1 MKRGLV
7 VALLILFAAGLALSQ
22 TTRNIKVGPKP
33 GPAETPPPQP
43 GEHVIAG
50 SGPGGGTPPREVYTD
65 SWALII
71 AIDNYRFVPTLKY
84 AVADAEA
91 IRQFLVTNGGFNRM
105 HVLTLYNERAT
116 KADIE
121 TALGTYFPGKVGP
134 NDRVLV
140 YYAGHGQTMD
150 LPGGGQMGYLIPVE
164 GQADNL
170 HGTCLSMSQIRETSM
185 MIKSKHI
192 LYVVDA
198 CYSGIVGNEA
208 RPITV
213 TDKSSYLKKLA
224 SQRVVQVI
232 TAGQKDQTVMEGQQ
246 FGGGHSVFTAAF
258 LSGLNEGKADLN
270 GDGMIP
276 STELFAYLS
285 PQVKQDSQGHQT
297 PRIYNMDGE
306 GEFVFFTVAKGR
318 AATVSAEVAQS
329 LDSMADQASGD
340 FKNWGGSKGSPE
352 YHPPGTKGGP
362 MVLVSGFKFYIDKYE
377 VTNGDYQECVKTKG
391 CHANHPYPGLTDDKQ
406 PVVGVA
412 CEDAAAYCKWA
423 NKRMPTAEEWTQAGR
438 GNDRR
443 TYPWGDEA
451 LDCSRANF
459 SKCGKNASA
468 PVGSYPDGASAFGAM
483 DMVGNVWEWTDQ
495 NFQGQCDLRGGS
507 WGANAK
513 SATINSKTFVMNNTP
528 ESEYYGFRC
537 ALDE

>member
-1 MKRGLV
+1 MKKQFAGSV
-7 VALLILFAAGLALSQ
+7 LILLLAGLALSQ
-22 TTRNIKVGPKP
+22 TRNIQVGPKP
-33 GPAETPPPQP
+33 GPAATPPPQKP
-43 GEHVIAG
+43 GEHAVVG

-71 AIDNYRFVPTLKY
+71 AIDNYRFVPQLKY

-91 IRQFLVTNGGFNRM
+91 IRKFLITKGGFHPK
-105 HVLTLYNERAT
+105 HVLTLYNESAT
-116 KADIE
+116 KLGIE
-121 TALGTYFPGKVGP
+121 TALGSYFPGKVGP
-134 NDRVLV
+134 NDRVLI

-170 HGTCLSMSQIRETSM
+170 HGTCLSMSEIRETS
-185 MIKSKHI
+185 KLLQSKHV
-192 LYVVDA
+192 LYIVDA

-208 RPITV
+208 KPIKV
-213 TDKSSYLKKLA
+213 TDKSGYLKKLA
-224 SQRVVQVI
+224 SSRVVQVI

-246 FGGGHSVFTAAF
+246 FGGGHSVFTAAL
-258 LSGLNEGKADLN
+258 LSGLADGKADLN

-285 PQVKQDSQGHQT
+285 PKVVADTQKRQT
-297 PRIYNMDGE
+297 PTIYNMDGE
-306 GEFVFFTVAKGR
+306 GEFVFFTVAKGQ
-318 AATVSAEVAQS
+318 AATVSAEVAQA

-340 FKNWGGSKGSPE
+340 FRNWSDIKGSQE

-362 MVLVSGFKFYIDKYE
+362 MVMVSGFKFYIDKYE
-377 VTNGDYQECVKTKG
+377 VTNADYQECVKDRG
-391 CHANHPYPGLTDDKQ
+391 CRNNHQYPGLTDDKQ
-406 PVVGVA
+406 PVVGVR
-412 CEDAAAYCKWA
+412 CEDAATYCKWA
-423 NKRMPTAEEWTQAGR
+423 NKRMPTSEEWTQAGR
-438 GNDRR
+438 GNDQRA
-443 TYPWGDEA
+443 YPWGNQP

-459 SKCGKNASA
+459 SKCGKKASA

-483 DMVGNVWEWTDQ
+483 DLVGNVWEWAGD
-495 NFQGQCDLRGGS
+495 QCDLRGGS

-513 SATINSKTFVMNNTP
+513 SSTIDSKTFVANMTP